1 MNLKFFKS
9 PLPGLVFSFIGMIL
23 VYLSLFHDI
32 KRSMILWN
40 LSLNPHIM
48 ICTRTLKSWSIK
60 MWILEIVDWWICSM
74 GRIVV
79 YGLSFNYW
87 TDPIRNRID
96 NLNSYLLHQN
106 LNHMDNHKRSLG
118 TSIIYKRCMQASP
131 LLFV

>member
-1 MNLKFFKS
+1 
-9 PLPGLVFSFIGMIL
+9 
-23 VYLSLFHDI
+23 
-32 KRSMILWN
+32 
-40 LSLNPHIM
+40 
-48 ICTRTLKSWSIK
+48 
-60 MWILEIVDWWICSM
+60 M

-118 TSIIYKRCMQASP
+118 TSIIYKRCMQLRKEKFHQLPYKPSK
-131 LLFV
+131 LILFLFFFYETSSSFYIYIYIVKRQGNYDD